1 MQADLLRY
9 TVYVDYTVNADFII
23 KNVEL
28 KQTTGPLAESGEAQL
43 NVYVKCLCTSLCRVS
58 TCNQY

>member
-9 TVYVDYTVNADFII
+9 SVYVDYTVNADFI
-23 KNVEL
+23 KDVAPN
-28 KQTTGPLAESGEAQL
+28 QTTGPLVDCGEAQP
-43 NVYVKCLCTSLCRVS
+43 NVYVKCLCIGLCRVS